1 VYPPHSDLL
10 LSSNLLHA
18 LTADSPSLK
27 VNSHEAWKHYS
38 IGPPYIVHKADLL
51 KIANLWH
58 DFVPRYIY
66 DILYIHICLPFSTH
80 SRQGVFQM
88 DETSACH
95 FPRHGGSM
103 RQHV

>member
-1 VYPPHSDLL
+1 MIVYPPHSDLL
-10 LSSNLLHA
+10 LPSNLLHGFA
-18 LTADSPSLK
+18 ADSPSLK

-66 DILYIHICLPFSTH
+66 YICILLYIIYVYMSALLHI
-80 SRQGVFQM
+80 RGVFS
-88 DETSACH
+88 D
-95 FPRHGGSM
+95 G
-103 RQHV
+103 